1 MDKQHRYTRITR
13 WVSRFIAI
21 LLVILIFCLPSILD
35 WYIQFRTMTDL
46 AKTAVTAAFYACVGI
61 IFVALWNV
69 DKLLE
74 SILQEN
80 VFTRE
85 NVRRIRRICYCCGG
99 VGLVC
104 VPATVAYLP
113 LIFLV
118 IIMGFLCLMVS
129 VVANVMDTAVA
140 LREENDLTI

>member
-1 MDKQHRYTRITR
+1 MDKQHRYIRITR
-13 WVSRFIAI
+13 WVSRFIAV
-21 LLVILIFCLPSILD
+21 LLVVLFFCLPALLD
-35 WYIQFRTMTDL
+35 WYIQFRTMTEL

-69 DKLLE
+69 ETLLG
-74 SILQEN
+74 SILEGAVFIPEN
-80 VFTRE
+80 VS
-85 NVRRIRRICYCCGG
+85 RIRRICYCCGG

-104 VPATVAYLP
+104 IPATVAYLP

-129 VVANVMDTAVA
+129 VVANVMDAAVA
-140 LREENDLTI
+140 IREENDLTI

>member
-1 MDKQHRYTRITR
+1 MDKQHRYTCITR
-13 WVSRFIAI
+13 WVSRFISI
-21 LLVILIFCLPSILD
+21 LLVVLIFFLPSILD
-35 WYIQFRTMTDL
+35 WYIQFRTMTEL

-69 DKLLE
+69 DRLLG

-104 VPATVAYLP
+104 IPATVAYLP

-129 VVANVMDTAVA
+129 VVAHVMDAAVS

>member
-1 MDKQHRYTRITR
+1 MDKQHRYTHITR
-13 WVSRFIAI
+13 WVSRFIAM
-21 LLVILIFCLPSILD
+21 LLVILIFCLPALLD
-35 WYIQFRTMTDL
+35 WYVQFRTMTDL

-61 IFVALWNV
+61 ILIALWNV
-69 DKLLE
+69 DRLLE
-74 SILQEN
+74 SILREE

-85 NVRRIRRICYCCGG
+85 NVARIRRICRCCGM

-104 VPATVAYLP
+104 VPAAVAYLP

-118 IIMGFLCLMVS
+118 IIMAFLCLTVS

-140 LREENDLTI
+140 IREENDLTI

>member
-1 MDKQHRYTRITR
+1 MDKQHRYTLITR
-13 WVSRFIAI
+13 WVSRLIAL
-21 LLVILIFCLPSILD
+21 LLVVLIFCLPALLD

-61 IFVALWNV
+61 IFIALWNV
-69 DKLLE
+69 DLLLG
-74 SILQEN
+74 SILQDQ

-85 NVRRIRRICYCCGG
+85 NVSRIRRICHCCGA

-104 VPATVAYLP
+104 IPATVAYLP

-118 IIMGFLCLMVS
+118 IIMGFLCLAVS
-129 VVANVMDTAVA
+129 VVANVMDAAVA
-140 LREENDLTI
+140 IREENDLTI